1 MSDISSESSSSSNN
15 HRDMNNLWTS
25 PPSHNSHHSRNSRN
39 STSPPTL
46 EHVVPIIP
54 SYIRELIYMLDP
66 ENALGGVDLNDE
78 SSVRHYM
85 KGVKEDRLR
94 DKIIRLRRLRSFLS
108 RDFSN
113 EEVSVVDHAIKQCLS
128 EFGEDAD
135 MFRVE
140 SRIRVDERNRALEH
154 AVESK
159 LLSEEEDEDVF
170 NFFIQSQVKLMKSLN
185 Q

>member
-1 MSDISSESSSSSNN
+1 MSDISYESSSSSNN

-25 PPSHNSHHSRNSRN
+25 PPSSRHSSPPSRN

-54 SYIRELIYMLDP
+54 SYIRELIYMLDS
-66 ENALGGVDLNDE
+66 ENALGGVDFNDE

-94 DKIIRLRRLRSFLS
+94 DKIIRLRRLRSSLS

>member
-1 MSDISSESSSSSNN
+1 MSDISSDSSSSG
-15 HRDMNNLWTS
+15 HQDMNNLWIS
-25 PPSHNSHHSRNSRN
+25 PPPSQQSHH
-39 STSPPTL
+39 TTPPPTL
-46 EHVVPIIP
+46 EHVTPIIP
-54 SYIRELIYMLDP
+54 SYVGELIYMLDP
-66 ENALGGVDLNDE
+66 ENTLGGVDLNDE

-85 KGVKEDRLR
+85 KGVKEERLR
-94 DKIIRLRRLRSFLS
+94 DKIIRLRRLRSSLS

-128 EFGEDAD
+128 EFGED